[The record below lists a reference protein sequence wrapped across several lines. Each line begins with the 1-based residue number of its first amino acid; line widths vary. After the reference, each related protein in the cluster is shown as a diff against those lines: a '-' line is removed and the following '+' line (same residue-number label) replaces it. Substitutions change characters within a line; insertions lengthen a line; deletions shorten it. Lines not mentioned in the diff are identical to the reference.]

1 VPYSST
7 PASTVCEPIPSRRHA
22 LAETCEQLIQQQL
35 PNFFRLY
42 LNPFVVQTCFC
53 LSRYVQK
60 TWFSDCAEEPRFQTF
75 LANSF
80 DEALSGAIKLAR
92 YQLNLQRRP
101 PVGLVIDRG
110 GRLGYLASVVIK
122 GDQRI
127 DFIPKLRLVGP
138 YSRGLDVIV
147 ESGEQFGFVVLLDPP
162 GRLQDPDEEA
172 LQRLIREQSPLV
184 IVGVDRHGL
193 AMWRRSALT
202 SGRPSVHPDIA
213 VFDESFVERAVPFA
227 AFTARKHL
235 YDLWNQPRQA
245 AFHST
250 TYQPNTISSMHFLKC
265 LRETDSEFYATV
277 EAKLERIRRDP
288 IRCTSFLA
296 ELYSPYLARAIAT
309 LGFDT
314 FEARA
319 AEHYVVADERRIFDS
334 VAGVA
339 CSLRGHNP
347 SGYVA
352 ETESLNDVPDCAQA
366 VAEKLKE
373 LTGLEH
379 MLPAVS
385 GATAVENAL
394 RIALVAQFPK
404 RFVVAFKGGFGGKT
418 LLALTGTA
426 NASYKSHLNPLYEH
440 VIYIDPFAPDALED
454 LEKTLQSYPVAVVQ
468 IELIQAVG
476 GVRALPRHAI
486 QYLEEHRRRWGYLIF
501 VDEVQTGMYRTGPF
515 VLSKQLGI
523 TPDILTIGKAASDMM
538 FPFAGTVYTS
548 AVQKRLDEVEP
559 ELTRAIRQQYDYDF
573 GYRTV
578 LNALRWAEDKGIAE
592 HVAEAG
598 TLFARLL
605 MDGLAANMLV
615 RDIRVHGLLIGIE
628 LDARRWPLRWFK
640 KRIAFMYVLGL
651 LQDQSFPLLAGFCQ
665 YEPNVLK
672 LTPPLSITT
681 TEVRQICATITAVL
695 NRSPWKLLRSALTAL
710 TKTWFRRRWHWATK
724 RA

>member
-1 VPYSST
+1 
-7 PASTVCEPIPSRRHA
+7 
-22 LAETCEQLIQQQL
+22 
-35 PNFFRLY
+35 
-42 LNPFVVQTCFC
+42 VQD
-53 LSRYVQK
+53 
-60 TWFSDCAEEPRFQTF
+60 TWFRDRAKEVRFQTF

-92 YQLNLQRRP
+92 YQLNLQHRSP
-101 PVGLVIDRG
+101 AGLVIDRG
-110 GRLGYLASVVIK
+110 GRLGYFASALIK
-122 GDQRI
+122 GDQQI
-127 DFIPKLRLVGP
+127 DFIPKLRIVGP
-138 YSRGLDVIV
+138 HSRGLDVV
-147 ESGEQFGFVVLLDPP
+147 VQSGEQFGLVVLLDSP
-162 GRLQDPDEEA
+162 GRLEGSDEEG

-202 SGRPSVHPDIA
+202 SKRPLARPDIT

-227 AFTARKHL
+227 AFTARKDL
-235 YDLWNQPRQA
+235 YDLWNHPRQA

-265 LRETDSEFYATV
+265 LREADAAFYATV
-277 EAKLERIRRDP
+277 EAELDRVRRDP
-288 IRCTSFLA
+288 IRCTSLLE

-314 FEARA
+314 FQVRA
-319 AEHYVVADERRIFDS
+319 AEHHLVADHRKIFDS

-347 SGYVA
+347 PGYVA
-352 ETESLNDVPDCAQA
+352 EIESLNETPDCSQA

-373 LTGLEH
+373 LTGLDY

-394 RIALVAQFPK
+394 RIGLVAQFPK
-404 RFVVAFKGGFGGKT
+404 RFVLAFKGGFGGKT
-418 LLALTGTA
+418 LLALTGTTV
-426 NASYKSHLNPLYEH
+426 ASYKSHLDPLYEK
-440 VIYIDPFAPDALED
+440 VIYIDPFAPSAIED
-454 LEKTLQSYPVAVVQ
+454 LERTLQSCPVAVVQ
-468 IELIQAVG
+468 LELIQAVG
-476 GVRALPRHAI
+476 GVRALPRHLI
-486 QYLEEHRRRWGYLIF
+486 QYLEEHRRRWGYLVF

-523 TPDILTIGKAASDMM
+523 TPDILTIGKAVSDMM

-548 AVQKRLDEVEP
+548 AVQQRLDEVEP
-559 ELTRAIRQQYDYDF
+559 ELTQVIRHQYDYDF
-573 GYRTV
+573 GYRTI
-578 LNALRWAEDKGIAE
+578 LNALRWAEDRGIAE
-592 HVAEAG
+592 HVAESGA
-598 TLFARLL
+598 LFKRLL

-651 LQDQSFPLLAGFCQ
+651 LQDKSFPLLAGFCQ

-672 LTPPLSITT
+672 LTPPLSITE
-681 TEVRQICATITAVL
+681 TEVRQTCATITAVL
-695 NRSPWKLLRSALTAL
+695 SRSPWMLLLSALKAL
-710 TKTWFRRRWHWATK
+710 VKTWLRRRWNRAT
-724 RA
+724 RRN